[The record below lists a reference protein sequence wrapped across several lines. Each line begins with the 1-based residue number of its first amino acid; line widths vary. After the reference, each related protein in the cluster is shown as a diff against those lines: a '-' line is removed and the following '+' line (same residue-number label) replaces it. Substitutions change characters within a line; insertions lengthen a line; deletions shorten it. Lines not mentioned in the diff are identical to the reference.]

1 MVAPSTVLESLLSHE
16 YVCFQEANESRPV
29 QNLRKARRRLLAH
42 VREVVQGGDLEQ
54 IVATEKFIVEG
65 DLSRY
70 ANSKAMISS
79 LKNALVEIA
88 AIERH
93 IDIVK
98 NPASYRAVDHVH
110 RLPRNRKADLPFD
123 EARQALA
130 SHRARLANMDKSRL
144 TDEEKELVDARRDAV
159 QSAEKQYIELQEQA
173 LAATPE

>member
-1 MVAPSTVLESLLSHE
+1 MVKPSPVLEGLLSSE
-16 YVCFQEANESRPV
+16 YMHVQEMSKTLP
-29 QNLRKARRRLLAH
+29 ARDLHDVRADLLAYL
-42 VREVVQGGDLEQ
+42 RVVARSGDLEQ
-54 IVATEKFIVEG
+54 IVATEKAIVEG

-110 RLPRNRKADLPFD
+110 RLPRNRKADLPID

-144 TDEEKELVDARRDAV
+144 TDEEKELIDARRDAV

-173 LAATPE
+173 LAADL